1 MNAKERLRGWRLIK
15 NIRGSLP
22 FYDCLAQLME
32 LRRKLRHVTLGKSL
46 CSRLFPN
53 TNNNSLES
61 DRTPSNTPC
70 LLWTSRSCYV
80 EVGVSQTDSLL
91 GTLIRDRRDYTIGK
105 LRRQQ
110 KSKLLYTTRNTIP
123 SGSVLL
129 LMGNAQSRRRSRGN
143 SVSLV

>member
-32 LRRKLRHVTLGKSL
+32 LRRKLRHVTLRKSFW
-46 CSRLFPN
+46 SRFFPN
-53 TNNNSLES
+53 TNNNSFES

-105 LRRQQ
+105 LRGQQ

-123 SGSVLL
+123 FNVCPLINGKYPIETTIQ
-129 LMGNAQSRRRSRGN
+129 GNAG
-143 SVSLV
+143 